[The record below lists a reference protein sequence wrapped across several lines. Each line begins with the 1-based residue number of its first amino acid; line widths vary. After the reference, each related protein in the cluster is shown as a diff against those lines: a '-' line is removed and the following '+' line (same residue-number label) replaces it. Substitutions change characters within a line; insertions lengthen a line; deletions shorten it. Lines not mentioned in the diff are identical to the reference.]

1 MNLKLYI
8 LNFLHYRLRD
18 GLHSMVN
25 YMRKAAS
32 MFTCLLIIFITAP
45 FLFSA
50 ENPKQL
56 NKNAIEL
63 GKKKMYPEAIIEFDK
78 AVDIYDISTAKV
90 LHNRAYASEE
100 KGDIKAAINNY
111 EEALRRNPMQIVTGE
126 RLGYIYY
133 KTTDYENAVRVGE
146 YVIKIDQKNKEV
158 PKWLPDAYMK
168 KLQREKQV
176 AEEKKKKDNEELFKK
191 ILEEKKKKEQDTI
204 ITGWLDV
211 MFRTGYYTNTG
222 VYNLILN
229 KGLILDTPQS
239 FNFKITPSKS
249 WEINIMQENPFLG
262 GTMPTVCISTETVD
276 FLFKFTNF
284 SLGAGIMLNHY
295 IGNTAF
301 DTILQLTDFKVGIVF
316 GYRTETHSF
325 VFNIYPRLIPSVL
338 FLKTGYTYD
347 TDWYLLKYQYVI
359 NPIFKIYSIL
369 SIREYFLYDHV
380 AILSSYW
387 GVYEISLGATISILD
402 KSQKPVVDFSIEFT
416 ERLYMRN
423 LLNAEPYSF
432 IGNGQGWFG
441 MNFSK
446 WMTGAPFSGFWGNS
460 HSLSLRVDEYLGK
473 YVFLYEKFLFELSS
487 QVSDHSEFNF
497 QFGVGF
503 KY

>member
-1 MNLKLYI
+1 MI
-8 LNFLHYRLRD
+8 FIA
-18 GLHSMVN
+18 
-25 YMRKAAS
+25 AAS
-32 MFTCLLIIFITAP
+32 IY
-45 FLFSA
+45 SA

-63 GKKKMYPEAIIEFDK
+63 GKKKMYPEAIKEFDK

-100 KGDIKAAINNY
+100 KGDVKAAINNY
-111 EEALRRNPMQIVTGE
+111 EEALRRNPKQFVSGE
-126 RLGYIYY
+126 RVGYIYY
-133 KTTDYENAVRVGE
+133 RIADYENAVRVGE
-146 YVIKIDQKNKEV
+146 YVMKLDPKNSEI

-168 KLQREKQV
+168 KIQREKQI

-191 ILEEKKKKEQDTI
+191 IIEEKKKKDQDII
-204 ITGWLDV
+204 ITAWLDV
-211 MFRTGYYTNTG
+211 MLRTGYYTNTG
-222 VYNLILN
+222 AYDVILN

-239 FNFKITPSKS
+239 FNFKITPLKA

-295 IGNTAF
+295 LGTTAF
-301 DTILQLTDFKVGIVF
+301 STKLELTDFKVGIVF

-359 NPIFKIYSIL
+359 NPIFKIYSNI
-369 SIREYFLYDHV
+369 SIREFFFYDH
-380 AILSSYW
+380 AALKSDYW
-387 GVYEISLGATISILD
+387 GLYEFTLGATISILN
-402 KSQKPVVDFSIEFT
+402 KNLKPVVDFSIEFT

-423 LLNAEPYSF
+423 LMNSDPYAF

-441 MNFSK
+441 MNISK
-446 WMTGAPFSGFWGNS
+446 WVTGAPFQGFWGNS
-460 HSLSLRVDEYLGK
+460 HGISLRVDEYFDN
-473 YVFLYEKFLFELSS
+473 YVFLYEKFIFELSS
-487 QVSDHSEFNF
+487 QVSDHSEINF
-497 QFGVGF
+497 QVGVGF